1 MEDPENNKPVIY
13 RCEGVNCRK
22 KKGKL
27 IENYIK
33 KYNLKDKVAIDIMDC
48 SDRCQL
54 APVLHLHPGDIW
66 FSEKDLGTI
75 FKRYILNK
83 TQIKK

>member
-1 MEDPENNKPVIY
+1 MEDQENNKPVIY

-27 IENYIK
+27 LENYIK

-48 SDRCQL
+48 SDRCQQ
-54 APVLHLHPGDIW
+54 APVLHLHPRDSW

-75 FKRYILNK
+75 LKRYILNK
-83 TQIKK
+83 NQIKK